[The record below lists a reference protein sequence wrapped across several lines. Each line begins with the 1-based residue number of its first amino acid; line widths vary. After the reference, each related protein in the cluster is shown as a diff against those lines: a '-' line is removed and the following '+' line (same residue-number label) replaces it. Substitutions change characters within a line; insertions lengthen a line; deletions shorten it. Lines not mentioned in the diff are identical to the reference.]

1 MNQLVSQPMIKVL
14 RCHRDS
20 RSGLRCDNCLF
31 ARLSVRCYCR
41 GCLVRLLPCLHFQL
55 CFGCQICLRCG
66 PLPCF
71 LCFCFGLLRSCQL
84 FFGGLLICFHI
95 RMSSK
100 PGSFCSGSCSP
111 GFVSVFR
118 ICHHCDY
125 IPLSCLSLLS
135 LYAWLHLFLS
145 FKLGCFIVF
154 CLFLGSLLC
163 SCLKTALLC
172 RRGALSGLLCC
183 GGPLLGNFC
192 CLCLFLSI
200 VLLLQSL
207 QPGGLCLCC
216 FLPGLFQLRFGKTLR
231 LLPFPVGFQN
241 PLLRIPLLGIFCL
254 RSCRFS

>member
-1 MNQLVSQPMIKVL
+1 
-14 RCHRDS
+14 
-20 RSGLRCDNCLF
+20 
-31 ARLSVRCYCR
+31 
-41 GCLVRLLPCLHFQL
+41 
-55 CFGCQICLRCG
+55 
-66 PLPCF
+66 
-71 LCFCFGLLRSCQL
+71 
-84 FFGGLLICFHI
+84 
-95 RMSSK
+95 MSSK

-172 RRGALSGLLCC
+172 RRGALSGLLWC

-207 QPGGLCLCC
+207 QPGGLRLCC
-216 FLPGLFQLRFGKTLR
+216 FLPGVFQLCIGEVLR
-231 LLPFPVGFQN
+231 LLRSLLCSFISQFHLCSHLLRCLIPQGFHFRLHSSLCLLPFPVGFQN